1 MCRGFDSLPVH
12 SFPLVFPSPRRD
24 CQKKCPMRILYVSLF
39 LLVAGPPAL
48 AQVNLDHVSVRA
60 GIINDPWSPS
70 GQDQSRFFPEVEAG
84 GRFILPY
91 INWGL
96 SWGYWSEG
104 ITQTLPFPDYI
115 TYSQEA
121 HILGARFAF
130 YPQMLDNH
138 FPIPID
144 VFGGVAVHLSRTT
157 YIGGTGMSGN
167 RGESSTSQSTTG
179 IIGVRLTFSVISPF
193 SLDGEV
199 LQFIPFAN
207 PGDMQKGRREFKLG
221 ILAAI

>member
-1 MCRGFDSLPVH
+1 MR
-12 SFPLVFPSPRRD
+12 
-24 CQKKCPMRILYVSLF
+24 CQTRCLYVSSF
-39 LLVAGPPAL
+39 LLVASLPAV

-60 GIINDPWSPS
+60 GILNDPWSPP
-70 GQDQSRFFPEVEAG
+70 GEDQSRFSPDVEAG

-96 SWGYWSEG
+96 SWGYWFEG

-115 TYSQEA
+115 TNSQEA

-138 FPIPID
+138 FHIPID
-144 VFGGVAVHLSRTT
+144 LFAGVAEHIGRTT
-157 YIGGTGMSGN
+157 YVGGKDFNGN
-167 RGESSTSQSTTG
+167 PGHNHSTQSTTG
-179 IIGVRLTFSVISPF
+179 IIGLRLTFSVISPF

-199 LQFIPFAN
+199 LQFIPFSTS
-207 PGDMQKGRREFKLG
+207 DSIQKGRREFKLG
-221 ILAAI
+221 IMATI